1 MYEVSY
7 SVTNSNDR
15 TTRKSST
22 IVVYDKPTITES
34 SLSRIELNSVEHTEE
49 AIINRLKKEA
59 VIVSDD
65 DDTLYNKTTK
75 LEVLKQN
82 VNPNEEESIM

>member
-7 SVTNSNDR
+7 SVTNSNDG

-49 AIINRLKKEA
+49 AIINRLKEA

-65 DDTLYNKTTK
+65 DDTLYKN
-75 LEVLKQN
+75 N
-82 VNPNEEESIM
+82 

>member
-7 SVTNSNDR
+7 RVTNSNDR

-49 AIINRLKKEA
+49 AIINRLKEA

-65 DDTLYNKTTK
+65 DD
-75 LEVLKQN
+75 KQ
-82 VNPNEEESIM
+82 